1 MTNNELPTVYQQFI
15 HKSRY
20 ARWIPEESRR
30 ETWAETVTRY
40 CDFMWNH
47 LQTKQGFNASEDL
60 RQEVFNAIF
69 NLEVMPSMRAMMTA
83 GEALARDHI
92 AGFNCSFVPF
102 DNVRAFD
109 EALYILMCGTGVGFS
124 VERQFISKL
133 PTVTETFDN
142 TTKPA
147 VLVEDSKQG
156 WAVAI
161 RETIEHLY
169 NGIIPIIDTRDVR
182 PAGARLKTFGG
193 RASGPAPLIDLFN
206 FIIHTFTHAS
216 GRRLNSTEVHD
227 IACKIGESV
236 VVGGV
241 RRSALISLSNLSDQ
255 RMRDAKSGSWWE
267 HEPQRRLA
275 NNSVAYTE
283 KPEVGQWLDEWSA
296 IYHSKSGERGIFNR
310 GAAIRQC
317 DKYGRDAGW
326 DFGTNPCGEII
337 LRPNQFCN
345 LSEIVCRADDT
356 HESLARKVEIA
367 TFIGTFQSSL
377 TDYSYIREEWS
388 INSKEERLLG
398 VSMTGIM
405 DCPLLN
411 GVNGRESRNQLL
423 NQLREVSEQ
432 TNREFAGAFGIEA
445 SAAIT
450 CVKPSGTVSQ
460 LVNASSGIHSR
471 YATSYIRRARN
482 DGKDPLTGFMIDAGI
497 PMEKDLFSPETAV
510 FSFPIQAPSDAIT
523 RNDRTAIEELETWLD
538 FKTHWCHHNPSVT
551 INVRD
556 NEVPTVGAWI
566 WEHFDE
572 IAGVSFLPHDDH
584 VYQQAPYEEVG
595 AKTIAKMQER
605 IPAMVDWSLHI
616 EDDDNTTGTQEL
628 ACTSG
633 VCEIN

>member
-1 MTNNELPTVYQQFI
+1 MKTDELPTVYQQFI

-20 ARWIPEESRR
+20 ARWIPEENRR
-30 ETWAETVTRY
+30 ETWLETVNRY
-40 CDFMWNH
+40 CDFMWDY
-47 LQTKQGFNASEDL
+47 LQEHQGYSVDDSFKD
-60 RQEVFNAIF
+60 EVRDAIF

-83 GEALARDHI
+83 GAALARDNI

-102 DNVRAFD
+102 DHIRAFD
-109 EALYILMCGTGVGFS
+109 ETLYILMCGTGVGFS
-124 VERQFISKL
+124 VERQFIAKL
-133 PTVTETFDN
+133 PVVPDEFDID
-142 TTKPA
+142 TKP
-147 VLVEDSKQG
+147 VILVEDSKTG

-161 RETIEHLY
+161 RETVDHLY
-169 NGIIPIIDTRDVR
+169 KGVVPTIDTSNVR
-182 PAGARLKTFGG
+182 PAGERLKIFGG

-206 FIIHTFTHAS
+206 FIVHKFTHAA

-227 IACKIGESV
+227 IVCKIGESV

-310 GAAIRQC
+310 AAAIRQC
-317 DKYGRDAGW
+317 EKFDRDANW

-345 LSEIVCRADDT
+345 LSEIVCRANDT
-356 HESLARKVEIA
+356 IASLTRKVKIA
-367 TFIGTFQSSL
+367 TFIGTFQSCL
-377 TDYSYIREEWS
+377 TNYTYIRDEWVK
-388 INSKEERLLG
+388 NSKEERLLG

-405 DCPLLN
+405 DCPLIN
-411 GVNGRESRNQLL
+411 GEGVDREYRNNLL
-423 NQLREVSEQ
+423 KQLRRVAETTNYEWASRLNIEV
-432 TNREFAGAFGIEA
+432 

-460 LVNASSGIHSR
+460 LVDASSGIHSR
-471 YATSYIRRARN
+471 FASKYIRRARN
-482 DGKDPLTGFMIDAGI
+482 DGKDPLTTFMVDSGV
-497 PMEKDLFSPETAV
+497 PCEPDNFSPETMV
-510 FSFPIQAPSDAIT
+510 FSFPIEAPEGTVT
-523 RNDRTAIEELETWLD
+523 RNDRTAIQELKTWLD

-551 INVRD
+551 INVREHEWP
-556 NEVPTVGAWI
+556 EVGSWVWN
-566 WEHFDE
+566 HFDD

-584 VYQQAPYEEVG
+584 VYQQAPYEEV
-595 AKTIAKMQER
+595 KDLDDLQR
-605 IPAMVDWSLHI
+605 QVPSSVDWSRHV
-616 EDDDNTTGTQEL
+616 EDDDNTTGAQEL
-628 ACTSG
+628 ACVGGS
-633 VCEIN
+633 CEL